1 MLVPSHRQPA
11 KLNKKIIHEDLKPR
25 LTSESPR
32 RGVPGVELLAE
43 PDQDPAELTRIRR
56 PNLSNLGWEPGS
68 ADQFRRPAGGL
79 WGWELLEGS
88 EVTSLVLII
97 GMFA

>member
-1 MLVPSHRQPA
+1 MPV
-11 KLNKKIIHEDLKPR
+11 

-56 PNLSNLGWEPGS
+56 PNLSNLGCEPGS
-68 ADQFRRPAGGL
+68 ADQARRTAVGR
-79 WGWELLEGS
+79 WDWELLVGS
-88 EVTSLVLII
+88 EVTLLLVLMM

>member
-1 MLVPSHRQPA
+1 M
-11 KLNKKIIHEDLKPR
+11 

-43 PDQDPAELTRIRR
+43 PDQDPAELTRMRR
-56 PNLSNLGWEPGS
+56 PNLSNLGCEPGS
-68 ADQFRRPAGGL
+68 ADQVRRTADGR
-79 WGWELLEGS
+79 WDWELLEGS
-88 EVTSLVLII
+88 EVTLLVLMM